1 MSFDEDKGKE
11 SMRKIVMIMKKE
23 MVRVNKLF
31 DNSVLNFKSCKYCH
45 SRASQQGGDDDDDDD
60 NGGRWL

>member
-1 MSFDEDKGKE
+1 
-11 SMRKIVMIMKKE
+11 MKKE

-31 DNSVLNFKSCKYCH
+31 DHSVLNFKSCKYCH
-45 SRASQQGGDDDDDDD
+45 SQKTQQGGDDDDDDD

>member
-1 MSFDEDKGKE
+1 
-11 SMRKIVMIMKKE
+11 MKKE

-31 DNSVLNFKSCKYCH
+31 DNSVLNFKSCKYCSH
-45 SRASQQGGDDDDDDD
+45 SQKTQQGGDDDDDND

>member
-1 MSFDEDKGKE
+1 
-11 SMRKIVMIMKKE
+11 MRKIVMIMKKE

>member
-1 MSFDEDKGKE
+1 
-11 SMRKIVMIMKKE
+11 MIMKKE
-23 MVRVNKLF
+23 MVRLNKLF

-60 NGGRWL
+60 DDDNGGRWL